1 MKNFAE
7 LILKFNELKATG
19 LPYVVYRK
27 PHEKKISLLSQT
39 DRRLQFAKNYKVSG
53 FIMAP
58 FRERQ
63 ESIIFS
69 SESIT
74 CDTFRYDPGISGKKL
89 AGSDYRPQDQVFDEK
104 AKHLDLVRHG
114 VDFIAQSEVTK
125 VVLSRKE
132 ILALDDFDATAV
144 FEKLLLQYPGAFVYL
159 WFHPDVGLWAGASPE
174 TLLRVN
180 GKEFHTMALAGTRPW
195 EESKEVVWGEKEKI
209 EQQIVTDQ
217 IIGEL
222 KGLDIMAGPVH
233 TKRAG
238 NLLHICTNIQGEM
251 DHESDL
257 GMLIEKLHPTA
268 AVCGL
273 PKNKAR
279 EFILSNE
286 GYDREFYTGFIGELN
301 FNGEAS
307 IVPSGKT
314 YDYMQ
319 THLFVNLR
327 CMRIIQEPSPKAL
340 LFIGGGITSG
350 SIPEQEW
357 EETVEKSK
365 VMKSVLF
372 ND

>member
-89 AGSDYRPQDQVFDEK
+89 AGSDYRPQDQGFDEK

-132 ILALDDFDATAV
+132 ILTLDDFDATAV

-327 CMRIIQEPSPKAL
+327 CMRIIQEPFAKAL
-340 LFIGGGITSG
+340 LFIGGGITSA